1 MSNLSPRAIALR
13 LAHGPGP
20 IDWERI
26 ANLVHAPSAAPG
38 VVAAATRIRNYI
50 EFKQMQKS
58 GYSFGMYDDWQRE
71 LRLSDLRA
79 VADVLLDARAPR
91 VVFRE
96 SDCLSGSAVPDADGF

>member
-1 MSNLSPRAIALR
+1 MSNLSPRALALSQ
-13 LAHGPGP
+13 AHGPGP

-26 ANLVHAPSAAPG
+26 ADLVHGPVAEPG

-79 VADVLLDARAPR
+79 VADALLDAPMTAGEIRA
-91 VVFRE
+91 V
-96 SDCLSGSAVPDADGF
+96 SDADGF